1 MDLHSCV
8 RDHMP
13 TSFSSRNEFVPT
25 THCDRFELLG
35 NGASA
40 RAGYFKLN
48 VTLSAILAYNT
59 TQVAE
64 CDN

>member
-1 MDLHSCV
+1 LHGGV

-13 TSFSSRNEFVPT
+13 TSFSSRKEFVPT
-25 THCDRFELLG
+25 THCDRFALLG

-48 VTLSAILAYNT
+48 VTLSAILAGIT
-59 TQVAE
+59 TQVT
-64 CDN
+64 DKINQ